1 VDFQEI
7 KMKNQH
13 LIMATL
19 LLLLMAG
26 CSPASQSNSP
36 AGKASAP
43 GSVLWTYATQ
53 GEVWSSPAAAN
64 GVVYFGSDDHSVYAV
79 NVKTHKLN
87 WKFETSDI
95 VRSRPA
101 VANGIVYFSSDDGYL
116 FAVNAKNGR
125 QVWKLDMGRPVA
137 SRKPVPES
145 WDYMQSSPAVADG
158 KVYSGT
164 SNPNFYAVNARTGRI
179 EWQTQVGLY
188 VRSSPAV
195 VDGVVYFG
203 DWLGTLYALDAK
215 TGTTKWTFN
224 TFGQVIPSPTVV
236 DGIIYIGSKFPCLYA
251 IDAQTGEQK
260 WCFKYP
266 ANIPWVESSAALAE
280 GLVFVGSSDWD
291 KVNAINASTG
301 ELKWDFTTE
310 GDPWSSPA
318 VANGVVYI
326 GSTGAGLYAL
336 DAASGSELWTV
347 ETGAPLKTVDNR
359 FSSSVVSSPLIVD
372 GVVFFGSLDGKL
384 YAVSTGQ

>member
-1 VDFQEI
+1 
-7 KMKNQH
+7 MKNH
-13 LIMATL
+13 YMVMAVL
-19 LLLLMAG
+19 LLCLLAG
-26 CSPASQSNSP
+26 CGP
-36 AGKASAP
+36 AGRADLAEDKDSAP
-43 GSVLWTYATQ
+43 GSVLWTFATQ
-53 GEVWSSPAAAN
+53 DEVWSSPAIAR

-79 NVKTHKLN
+79 NIKTHKLN

-95 VRSRPA
+95 VRARPA

-116 FAVNAKNGR
+116 FAVNAGNGR
-125 QVWKLDMGRPVA
+125 LAWKLDMGRPVA
-137 SRKPVPES
+137 PRKPIPES

-158 KVYSGT
+158 MVYSGT
-164 SNPNFYAVNARTGRI
+164 SNPNFYAVDARTGQVK
-179 EWQTQVGLY
+179 WQAQVGLY

-203 DWLGTLYALDAK
+203 DWLGSLYALDAK
-215 TGTTKWTFN
+215 TGSTKWTFN
-224 TFGQVIPSPTVV
+224 TFGPVIPSPTVV

-266 ANIPWVESSAALAE
+266 ANIPWVESSAALAD
-280 GLVFVGSSDWD
+280 GVVYVGSSDWD

-301 ELKWDFTTE
+301 ELKWDFTTK

-318 VANGVVYI
+318 IANGVVYI

-336 DAASGSELWTV
+336 DAVSGSELWTV
-347 ETGAPLKTVDNR
+347 KTGAPLKTVDSR

-384 YAVSTGQ
+384 YAVSAK